1 MTTSLRGAVS
11 WRAARKWAPA
21 WCVTW
26 GPPQHHEQTN
36 KERGKKERKV
46 DNRSFSFFFNLT
58 RPSAILELRRGGG
71 PGDLALH
78 GACGA
83 LATQKRRLL
92 VQRPVSLQKVTLP
105 GTTLRPCCMVLDSL
119 KHKSPKSWNS
129 VSEGRAVNVGKRVLE
144 ECGTFP
150 GPASATRSSLRSY
163 MFVKYS
169 QSYQR
174 KKHSYRQQPR
184 PSSFQLHAGSVHDF
198 TQSCPVGS
206 SRAVCPQ
213 AATSSRWAA
222 GSPSR

>member
-36 KERGKKERKV
+36 KGRGRKERKV
-46 DNRSFSFFFNLT
+46 DNHSFSFFFNLT

-71 PGDLALH
+71 LGDLALH
-78 GACGA
+78 GACRA
-83 LATQKRRLL
+83 SATQKRQLL
-92 VQRPVSLQKVTLP
+92 VQRSVFLQKITLP
-105 GTTLRPCCMVLDSL
+105 GMTLRPRCMVFDSL
-119 KHKSPKSWNS
+119 KHKYPKSWNS
-129 VSEGRAVNVGKRVLE
+129 ASKGRAVNVGKRVLE

-163 MFVKYS
+163 MLVKYS

-174 KKHSYRQQPR
+174 KKHLYRQQPC
-184 PSSFQLHAGSVHDF
+184 PSSFQPRAGSVHDF
-198 TQSCPVGS
+198 IQSCPVGS

-213 AATSSRWAA
+213 AATSSRQAA
-222 GSPSR
+222 GSPSQ